1 MENNRFNNNIRV
13 LVEEAGAPNPSPRWQ
28 EAVNE
33 TAMIH
38 TSLPKII
45 DQAARHMPGTSS
57 DPKDNAFRIGDAALR
72 EVASSGREKLDDLQE
87 MILARR
93 VFRSVLVQEAASHIM
108 KERNPSQSMDSFMG
122 LKATLG
128 ENNNSMGLQSLS
140 VLKQSANF
148 DMREAVQ
155 GMDDKELRA
164 LSTGS
169 FDRLKP
175 KTSEML
181 SKVLEVSPAELGDR
195 YPATSIG
202 RDVSVAPYVRHP
214 RTQMRSPERVMGFGR
229 KMTAQHHMAQAHSMA
244 M

>member
-13 LVEEAGAPNPSPRWQ
+13 LVEEAGASNPSPRWQ

-33 TAMIH
+33 TAGIH
-38 TSLPKII
+38 ASLPKII

-57 DPKDNAFRIGDAALR
+57 DPKDNAFRVGDAALR
-72 EVASSGREKLDDLQE
+72 EVAATGGSKLDDLQE

-93 VFRSVLVQEAASHIM
+93 VFRSVLVQEGAAHIM
-108 KERNPSQSMDSFMG
+108 KERNPEQSMDSFMG
-122 LKATLG
+122 LKAALG
-128 ENNNSMGLQSLS
+128 DSNNSMGLQSIS
-140 VLKQSANF
+140 ILKKSADF
-148 DMREAVQ
+148 DLRAATR
-155 GMDDKELRA
+155 GMDDAELRA
-164 LSTGS
+164 LSTGAY
-169 FDRLKP
+169 DRIKP
-175 KTSEML
+175 ESTAML

-202 RDVSVAPYVRHP
+202 RDASVAPYMKHP

-229 KMTAQHHMAQAHSMA
+229 KMTPAIHMAQAQAMA